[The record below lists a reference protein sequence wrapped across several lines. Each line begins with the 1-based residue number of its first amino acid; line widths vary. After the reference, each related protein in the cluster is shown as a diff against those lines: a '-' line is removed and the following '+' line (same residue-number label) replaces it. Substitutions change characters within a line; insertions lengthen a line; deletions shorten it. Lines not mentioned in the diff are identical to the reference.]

1 MLTVRQ
7 EWLDR
12 LITIVGNVIDNLS
25 EGKLKEQL
33 PLDFHAERAAFAPL
47 EAFGRCMLGLAPWLE
62 ADSATLEIRERV
74 LQANWREK
82 VLLCMDKATDPA
94 SPDFMN
100 FHAGHQ
106 PLVDAAFLAHAILRA
121 PKALG
126 ASMPEKTRRQLAAA
140 LRSSRIIS
148 PGSTNWLFFSAMVE
162 AGLFMLGEEYDM
174 LRVLY
179 ALRSFRSWY
188 KGDGMYGDGP
198 FFHFDYYNSFVIHP
212 MYVDLVKLLADEHHE
227 IRAMRTEVNA
237 RAARYASILERMIG
251 PEGSYPVVGRSMWS
265 LILPGAISVYNLI
278 VARTFIVS
286 SIPGELLEASQI
298 DGCSDVRYYLSI
310 VLPLSGAIIAV
321 EALFYA
327 VGHWN
332 AYFNAMIYLSKRSL
346 YPLTLYLREILM
358 ASNIDPSTVTDPELQ
373 ARLIDMVGIIKY
385 ALIVVAVVP
394 VLLFYPFVQKYF
406 VKGVMIGS
414 VKG

>member
-1 MLTVRQ
+1 MDRFKNYSACDKAFLVVVILVLT
-7 EWLDR
+7 LFF
-12 LITIVGNVIDNLS
+12 ITVLYPCIFVVSASFSSGTAVQS
-25 EGKLKEQL
+25 
-33 PLDFHAERAAFAPL
+33 
-47 EAFGRCMLGLAPWLE
+47 GRVVLFPV
-62 ADSATLEIRERV
+62 DPTLEGYKTV
-74 LQANWREK
+74 LNTPTVWVGYRNSIFYTVVGTLINLALTMTAAYCLSRK
-82 VLLCMDKATDPA
+82 DLPGC
-94 SPDFMN
+94 N
-100 FHAGHQ
+100 FIM
-106 PLVDAAFLAHAILRA
+106 LAFTFT
-121 PKALG
+121 
-126 ASMPEKTRRQLAAA
+126 M
-140 LRSSRIIS
+140 
-148 PGSTNWLFFSAMVE
+148 FFS
-162 AGLFMLGEEYDM
+162 GG
-174 LRVLY
+174 
-179 ALRSFRSWY
+179 
-188 KGDGMYGDGP
+188 
-198 FFHFDYYNSFVIHP
+198 IIP
-212 MYVDLVKLLADEHHE
+212 MYIQVRNLKLLN
-227 IRAMRTEVNA
+227 T
-237 RAARYASILERMIG
+237 
-251 PEGSYPVVGRSMWS
+251 MWS